1 MQCLNHPEVAASAYC
16 QNCGKALCADCVQRT
31 PVGQVFCSVCRSAV
45 PGYQAYSAPGSPMP
59 GSSMPGSPMPGS
71 PIPGAYPPVSGVPNP
86 NLAAFLGLFPGV
98 GAMYNGQFFKGMVH
112 VVIFAVLVTLT
123 DRYDIVGIFVAAWIL
138 YQSFE
143 AFHTARARRD
153 GLPLPDPFGINEL
166 GSWLNFGTHPQARP
180 QPGAAPSGAGQPWSA
195 PSPADVSAAAPPFT
209 EPYTGAAPTNPGG
222 VSPNPWADPGIYTPM
237 PPLAPQRNLPIGAVV
252 LIVLGVLFLLQR
264 MGFVAGIMRFS
275 WPLLLIGLGVWL
287 IISRT
292 GIGGR
297 RS

>member
-1 MQCLNHPEVAASAYC
+1 MQCINHPEVAASAFC
-16 QNCGKALCADCVQRT
+16 QNCGKALCPQCTERT
-31 PVGQVFCSVCRSAV
+31 STGQVFCASCRAATSAQGFPAQGF
-45 PGYQAYSAPGSPMP
+45 PGPVG
-59 GSSMPGSPMPGS
+59 
-71 PIPGAYPPVSGVPNP
+71 YPPVASVPNP

-123 DRYDIVGIFVAAWIL
+123 DRYNIVGIFVAAWIL

-153 GLPLPDPFGINEL
+153 GLPLPDPFGLNEL
-166 GSWLNFGTHPQARP
+166 GNWLNFGTHTQA
-180 QPGAAPSGAGQPWSA
+180 QPGAQPGV
-195 PSPADVSAAAPPFT
+195 PPAAAPGTAQPWPPQPPAGSAADAPPFN
-209 EPYTGAAPTNPGG
+209 EPYTGSAPANPAGIP
-222 VSPNPWADPGIYTPM
+222 PNPWADPGIYPPA

-252 LIVLGVLFLLQR
+252 LIALGILFLLQS

-292 GIGGR
+292 GFGGP

>member
-1 MQCLNHPEVAASAYC
+1 MQCVNHPEVAASAYC
-16 QNCGKALCADCVQRT
+16 QSCGKALCADCVQRT
-31 PVGQVFCSVCRSAV
+31 PVGQVFCSVCRLAA
-45 PGYQAYSAPGSPMP
+45 PGYQTYSAPGSPMP
-59 GSSMPGSPMPGS
+59 GSPM
-71 PIPGAYPPVSGVPNP
+71 PGAYPPISGLPNP

-123 DRYDIVGIFVAAWIL
+123 DRYSIVGLFIAAWIL

-166 GSWLNFGTHPQARP
+166 GSWLNFGTHSQARP
-180 QPGAAPSGAGQPWSA
+180 QPGTPPAPFGDSQPWSA
-195 PSPADVSAAAPPFT
+195 PPPPDASASTPPFT
-209 EPYTGAAPTNPGG
+209 QPYTGAAPTNPGG
-222 VSPNPWADPGIYTPM
+222 VSPNPWADPGIYTPV
-237 PPLAPQRNLPIGAVV
+237 PPVVPQRNLPIGAVV
-252 LIVLGVLFLLQR
+252 LIALGVLFLLQS

-292 GIGGR
+292 GIGGP